1 MKTNNN
7 TVAQKNVTNVRL
19 FVLFVLLVLSSNGV
33 FGQTKATVTTVANAT
48 EVSVS
53 KNDSIVIATETTIAS
68 MDFAIW
74 FMGTNKTTG
83 SKSNVG
89 FSKKALI
96 NSGINTNSV
105 LIRSILKKVSSSES
119 SVAVSYTHLRA
130 HETEL

>member
-1 MKTNNN
+1 MKTTNN

-19 FVLFVLLVLSSNGV
+19 FVLFVLFVLSSNGV
-33 FGQTKATVTTVANAT
+33 FGQAKATVTTVANTT

-68 MDFAIW
+68 MDFAVW
-74 FMGTNKTTG
+74 FMGTNKTTTG
-83 SKSNVG
+83 NKSNVS

-105 LIRSILKKVSSSES
+105 LIRSLLKKVSTQES
-119 SVAVSYTHLRA
+119 SVA
-130 HETEL
+130 

>member
-1 MKTNNN
+1 MTTTNN

-33 FGQTKATVTTVANAT
+33 FGQEVKGTALTTTTST

-53 KNDSIVIATETTIAS
+53 KNEAVVIAKETTVAS
-68 MDFAIW
+68 MDFAVW
-74 FMGTNKTTG
+74 FMGTNK
-83 SKSNVG
+83 SKSSDNKSNAS

-105 LIRSILKKVSSSES
+105 LIRSLLKKVSAEES
-119 SVAVSYTHLRA
+119 SVA
-130 HETEL
+130 

>member
-1 MKTNNN
+1 MTTTNN

-33 FGQTKATVTTVANAT
+33 FGQTKSENKETKATT
-48 EVSVS
+48 EVTIAQ
-53 KNDSIVIATETTIAS
+53 DQIVVTADNTVAS

-74 FMGTNKTTG
+74 FTGTAKTNSTKTTG
-83 SKSNVG
+83 S

-105 LIRSILKKVSSSES
+105 LIRSLLKKVSSQES
-119 SVAVSYTHLRA
+119 SVA
-130 HETEL
+130 

>member
-1 MKTNNN
+1 MKTLNN

-33 FGQTKATVTTVANAT
+33 FGQTQAEVTSVVAST

-53 KNDSIVIATETTIAS
+53 KNESVVITTETTVAS
-68 MDFAIW
+68 MDFAVW
-74 FMGTNKTTG
+74 FMGANKSTNGNKIKG
-83 SKSNVG
+83 G

-105 LIRSILKKVSSSES
+105 LIRSILKKVSSQES
-119 SVAVSYTHLRA
+119 SVA
-130 HETEL
+130 

>member
-1 MKTNNN
+1 MTTTNN

-33 FGQTKATVTTVANAT
+33 FGQAKAEVTTVAATT

-68 MDFAIW
+68 MDFAVW
-74 FMGTNKTTG
+74 FMGTNKTAG
-83 SKSNVG
+83 SKSNVS

-119 SVAVSYTHLRA
+119 SVA
-130 HETEL
+130 

>member
-1 MKTNNN
+1 MKTTNN

-33 FGQTKATVTTVANAT
+33 FGQAKAAVTTVATTT

-68 MDFAIW
+68 MDFAVW
-74 FMGTNKTTG
+74 FMGTNKTTTG
-83 SKSNVG
+83 SKSNVS

-119 SVAVSYTHLRA
+119 SVA
-130 HETEL
+130 